1 MPIFCFES
9 PDPDTLFVRGLQNI
23 IQGQMADSLIIQDS
37 RNGPVFRMPG
47 VTVTEHK
54 NPRDRVLFNAVRD
67 SNPFF
72 SVFES
77 LWMLSGR
84 NDVDLP
90 AKFASQIREYSD
102 DGKTLNGAYG
112 HRWRR
117 HFGHDQ
123 LMIAA
128 SELRRDPMSRRVNIQ
143 MWDGKQDVELLTGPG
158 SKDLPC
164 NLSMVMVNTEGRLD
178 LTVFNRSNDL
188 IWGAWG
194 ANLVH
199 FAFVQ
204 EFVAQLAGL
213 EVGTYY
219 QVSSNTHIYSEFPIT
234 KRLLEPVENDR
245 KIKFGVRPEVA
256 AGLDTR
262 PEFILS
268 PKILE
273 DNILQVSHT
282 IWEFTRNL
290 DKFFF
295 EFGIMNEYTDLGA
308 NTISPFLREVA
319 EPMRRA
325 WNLYKADKLEEA
337 VALLEGHPNYDWLV
351 NSRQWLERRIESR
364 AAKADTAATSQ

>member
-9 PDPDTLFVRGLQNI
+9 PDPDTLFVKGLQNI
-23 IQGQMADSLIIQDS
+23 LTGDMADSLIIQDS
-37 RNGPVFRMPG
+37 RNGPVFRLPG
-47 VTVTEHK
+47 VTITQHT

-84 NDVDLP
+84 NDVDFP

-143 MWDGKQDVELLTGPG
+143 MWDGDHDTGLLAGKG

-245 KIKFGVRPEVA
+245 KIKFGVRPEVVAA
-256 AGLDTR
+256 AGLDMR
-262 PEFILS
+262 PVFILS

-273 DNILQVSHT
+273 DDILQVSHT

-290 DKFFF
+290 DSFFN
-295 EFGIMNEYTDLGA
+295 EFGITNEYADLGA

-325 WNLYKADKLEEA
+325 WNFYKADQLESA
-337 VALLEGHPNYDWLV
+337 VAYLEDRPPYDWLV
-351 NSRQWLERRIESR
+351 NCKQWLERRIANR
-364 AAKADTAATSQ
+364 AAAARASK

>member
-1 MPIFCFES
+1 
-9 PDPDTLFVRGLQNI
+9 
-23 IQGQMADSLIIQDS
+23 
-37 RNGPVFRMPG
+37 
-47 VTVTEHK
+47 
-54 NPRDRVLFNAVRD
+54 
-67 SNPFF
+67 
-72 SVFES
+72 
-77 LWMLSGR
+77 
-84 NDVDLP
+84 
-90 AKFASQIREYSD
+90 
-102 DGKTLNGAYG
+102 
-112 HRWRR
+112 
-117 HFGHDQ
+117 
-123 LMIAA
+123 
-128 SELRRDPMSRRVNIQ
+128 MSRRVNIQ
-143 MWDGKQDVELLTGPG
+143 MWDGDHDTGLLAGKG

-234 KRLLEPVENDR
+234 QRLLEPVENGR
-245 KIKFGVRPEVA
+245 KIKFGVRPEVV

-268 PKILE
+268 PKILA

-290 DKFFF
+290 DSFFN
-295 EFGIMNEYTDLGA
+295 EFGITNEYTDLGA

-337 VALLEGHPNYDWLV
+337 VALLEDRPPYDWLV

>member
-1 MPIFCFES
+1 MPISCFES
-9 PDPDTLFVRGLQNI
+9 PDPDTLFVKGLQNI
-23 IQGQMADSLIIQDS
+23 LTGDMADSLIIQDS
-37 RNGPVFRMPG
+37 RNGPVFRIPG
-47 VTVTEHK
+47 VTITQHT

-77 LWMLSGR
+77 LWMLAGR
-84 NDVDLP
+84 NDVDFP
-90 AKFASQIREYSD
+90 AKFAPQIREYSD

-117 HFGHDQ
+117 HFGQDQ

-128 SELRRDPMSRRVNIQ
+128 SELLRDPMSRRVNIQ
-143 MWDGKQDVELLTGPG
+143 MWDGDQDTGLLAGKG

-164 NLSMVMVNTEGRLD
+164 NLSMVMVNTKGRLD

-213 EVGTYY
+213 EVGVYY

-234 KRLLEPVENDR
+234 QRLLEPVENGR
-245 KIKFGVRPEVA
+245 KIKFGVRPEVV

-268 PKILE
+268 PKILA
-273 DNILQVSHT
+273 DNIIQVSHT
-282 IWEFTRNL
+282 IWEFNRNL
-290 DKFFF
+290 DSFFN
-295 EFGIMNEYTDLGA
+295 EFGITNEYTDLGA

-325 WNLYKADKLEEA
+325 WNFYKADQLESA
-337 VALLEGHPNYDWLV
+337 VAYLEDRPPYDWLV
-351 NSRQWLERRIESR
+351 NCKQWLERRIANR
-364 AAKADTAATSQ
+364 AAAANASK